1 MKRLVILALVGS
13 AASAAPIDMALFQQS
28 DANGD
33 GHVDV
38 VEVMASV
45 DLQGRFNDIDTDRD
59 GRLSA
64 AEMQAWIDRPDKLHQ
79 FRDSAPLRADEQ
91 WREVQRRREATEAQR
106 AEDILSGKDDAAA
119 AGAVEPAHATP
130 TAPDAAGSAAP
141 R

>member
-38 VEVMASV
+38 VEVMSSV

-64 AEMQAWIDRPDKLHQ
+64 AEMQAWIDRPDKPHQ

-91 WREVQRRREATEAQR
+91 WREVQRRREAAEAQR
-106 AEDILSGKDDAAA
+106 AEDILAGKDEAADSGGVA
-119 AGAVEPAHATP
+119 P
-130 TAPDAAGSAAP
+130 TDGPPVAPDAAASPAT

>member
-1 MKRLVILALVGS
+1 MKRLVILALVAS
-13 AASAAPIDMALFQQS
+13 AASAAPIDMALFEQS

-38 VEVMASV
+38 VEVMSSV

-64 AEMQAWIDRPDKLHQ
+64 AEMQAWIDRPDKPHQ

-91 WREVQRRREATEAQR
+91 WREVQRRREAAEAQR
-106 AEDILSGKDDAAA
+106 AEDILAGKDEAADS
-119 AGAVEPAHATP
+119 GAVAPADARP
-130 TAPDAAGSAAP
+130 AVPDGAGSAVT